1 MLKISNR
8 SLIPP
13 FIVMDVMR
21 AANERAASGSDVLHL
36 EVGQPSS
43 PAPKKVIETAQ
54 FVLADDKLG
63 YTDALGISLLREKIS
78 GHYRD
83 TYGVNLD
90 PKRIVI
96 TSGSSGGL
104 LLSFLSSFDVGDC
117 VGMATPGYP
126 AYKNMLKSL
135 GVKVVE
141 VPVDSKSHFQ
151 LKREV
156 LDKLSENLDG
166 LIISSPSNPT
176 GSMISSSG
184 MRDLVDWCDRRGT
197 RLISDEIYHGIVYG
211 EQASTALSYGT
222 DVIIINS
229 FSKYFSMT
237 GWRLGWMVIPESM
250 IRSIECLAQNL
261 YISPPSLSQMAA
273 VAVFDCMDELNE
285 NVARYRINRDILL
298 EKLPNAGLERFA
310 PVDGA
315 FYIYAN
321 VSHLTNDSSEFC
333 KRMLSEIGVAMTP
346 GIDFDGINGKSYVR
360 LCFAGATQ
368 DINQATARLQ
378 KWLI

>member
-8 SLIPP
+8 SSIPP

-78 GHYRD
+78 GYYRD
-83 TYGVNLD
+83 TYGVNPD

-273 VAVFDCMDELNE
+273 VAVFDCIDELNE

-298 EKLPNAGLERFA
+298 EKLPNAGLKRFA

-368 DINQATARLQ
+368 DINQAAARLQ

>member
-78 GHYRD
+78 EYYRD
-83 TYGVNLD
+83 TYGVNPD
-90 PKRIVI
+90 PERIVI

-135 GVKVVE
+135 GVKVLE

-184 MRDLVDWCDRRGT
+184 MRDLVDWCDRRGI

-321 VSHLTNDSSEFC
+321 VSHLTNDSRDFC

-368 DINQATARLQ
+368 DINQAAARLQ

>member
-54 FVLADDKLG
+54 FVLDDDKLG

-151 LKREV
+151 LNPEV

-176 GSMISSSG
+176 GSMLSSSD

-368 DINQATARLQ
+368 DINQAAARLQ

>member
-43 PAPKKVIETAQ
+43 PAPKKVLETAQ

-63 YTDALGISLLREKIS
+63 YTDALGIYLLREKIS

-176 GSMISSSG
+176 GSMISSSD

-261 YISPPSLSQMAA
+261 YISPPTLSQMAA

-298 EKLPNAGLERFA
+298 EELPNAGLERFA

-368 DINQATARLQ
+368 DINQAAARLQ

>member
-43 PAPKKVIETAQ
+43 PAPKKVLETAQ

-63 YTDALGISLLREKIS
+63 YTDALGIYLLREKIS

-135 GVKVVE
+135 GVKVLE

-176 GSMISSSG
+176 GSMISSSD

-368 DINQATARLQ
+368 DINQAAARLQ

>member
-1 MLKISNR
+1 
-8 SLIPP
+8 
-13 FIVMDVMR
+13 MDVMR

-43 PAPKKVIETAQ
+43 PAPKKVLETAQ

-83 TYGVNLD
+83 TYGVNVD
-90 PKRIVI
+90 PKRVVI
-96 TSGSSGGL
+96 TSGASGGL

-151 LKREV
+151 LNPEV
-156 LDKLSENLDG
+156 LDNLSENLDG

-184 MRDLVDWCDRRGT
+184 MCDLVNWCDRRGT

-222 DVIIINS
+222 DVIIVNS

-285 NVARYRINRDILL
+285 NVTRYRINRDILL

-368 DINQATARLQ
+368 DIYQAAARLQ

>member
-151 LKREV
+151 LNPEV

-368 DINQATARLQ
+368 DINQAAARLQ

>member
-78 GHYRD
+78 GHYRV

-126 AYKNMLKSL
+126 AYKNMLKSS

-141 VPVDSKSHFQ
+141 IPVNSESHFQ
-151 LKREV
+151 LKRKV
-156 LDKLSENLDG
+156 LDNLSENLDG

-298 EKLPNAGLERFA
+298 EELPNTGLERFA

-346 GIDFDGINGKSYVR
+346 GIDFDEINGKSYVR

-368 DINQATARLQ
+368 DINQAAARLQ

>member
-8 SLIPP
+8 SSIPP

-78 GHYRD
+78 GYYRD
-83 TYGVNLD
+83 TYGVNPD

-368 DINQATARLQ
+368 DINQAAARLQ

>member
-43 PAPKKVIETAQ
+43 PAPKKVLETAQ

-78 GHYRD
+78 GYYRD

-151 LKREV
+151 LKRKV

-176 GSMISSSG
+176 GSMISSSD

-368 DINQATARLQ
+368 DINQAAARLQ

>member
-8 SLIPP
+8 SSIPP

-21 AANERAASGSDVLHL
+21 AANERAASGGDVLHL

-83 TYGVNLD
+83 TYGVNVD
-90 PKRIVI
+90 PKRVVI
-96 TSGSSGGL
+96 TSGASGGL

-135 GVKVVE
+135 GVKVLE

-151 LKREV
+151 LKCEV

-184 MRDLVDWCDRRGT
+184 MRELVDWCDRRGT

-211 EQASTALSYGT
+211 EQASTALSYST

-298 EKLPNAGLERFA
+298 EKLPDVGLERFA

-368 DINQATARLQ
+368 DINQAAARLQ

>member
-135 GVKVVE
+135 GIKVVE

-368 DINQATARLQ
+368 DIIQAAARLQ

>member
-43 PAPKKVIETAQ
+43 SAPKKVIETAQ

-176 GSMISSSG
+176 GSMISSSD
-184 MRDLVDWCDRRGT
+184 MRDLVNWCDRRGT

-298 EKLPNAGLERFA
+298 EELPNAGLERFA

-368 DINQATARLQ
+368 DINQAAARLQ

>member
-90 PKRIVI
+90 PKRIAI

-176 GSMISSSG
+176 GSMISSSD

-368 DINQATARLQ
+368 DINQAAARLQ

>member
-36 EVGQPSS
+36 EVGQPST

-83 TYGVNLD
+83 TYGVNVD
-90 PKRIVI
+90 PKRVVI
-96 TSGSSGGL
+96 TSGASGGL

-141 VPVDSKSHFQ
+141 ISVDSKSHFQ
-151 LKREV
+151 LNPEV
-156 LDKLSENLDG
+156 LDNLSENLDG

-285 NVARYRINRDILL
+285 NVTRYRINRDILL

-346 GIDFDGINGKSYVR
+346 GIDFDEINGKSYVR

-368 DINQATARLQ
+368 DIIQAAARLQ

>member
-83 TYGVNLD
+83 TYGVNVD

-126 AYKNMLKSL
+126 AYKNMLKSS

-141 VPVDSKSHFQ
+141 VPVHSKSHFQ
-151 LKREV
+151 LKPEV

-298 EKLPNAGLERFA
+298 EELPNAGLERFA

-368 DINQATARLQ
+368 DINQAAARLQ

>member
-1 MLKISNR
+1 MLKISKR

-54 FVLADDKLG
+54 FVLANDKLG

-78 GHYRD
+78 GHYRV

-126 AYKNMLKSL
+126 AYKNMLKSS

-141 VPVDSKSHFQ
+141 IPVDSKSHFQ
-151 LKREV
+151 LNPEV

-229 FSKYFSMT
+229 FSKYFSMYT
-237 GWRLGWMVIPESM
+237 SLFEKYLKAS
-250 IRSIECLAQNL
+250 CLAKESKLSNSFSFL
-261 YISPPSLSQMAA
+261 TSFIPFPPPPADALIRTGYPILDEIFFASSA
-273 VAVFDCMDELNE
+273 V
-285 NVARYRINRDILL
+285 
-298 EKLPNAGLERFA
+298 
-310 PVDGA
+310 
-315 FYIYAN
+315 
-321 VSHLTNDSSEFC
+321 
-333 KRMLSEIGVAMTP
+333 
-346 GIDFDGINGKSYVR
+346 
-360 LCFAGATQ
+360 
-368 DINQATARLQ
+368 
-378 KWLI
+378 

>member
-63 YTDALGISLLREKIS
+63 YTDALGIYLLREKIS

-90 PKRIVI
+90 PRRIVI

-184 MRDLVDWCDRRGT
+184 MSDLVDWCDRRGT

-368 DINQATARLQ
+368 DINQAAARLQ

>member
-151 LKREV
+151 LKPEV

-298 EKLPNAGLERFA
+298 EELPNAGLERFA

-368 DINQATARLQ
+368 DINQAAARLQ

>member
-36 EVGQPSS
+36 EVGQPST
-43 PAPKKVIETAQ
+43 PAPKKVLETAQ

-90 PKRIVI
+90 PTRIVI

-126 AYKNMLKSL
+126 AYKNMLKSS

-141 VPVDSKSHFQ
+141 IPVDSKSHFQ
-151 LKREV
+151 LDPEV
-156 LDKLSENLDG
+156 LDNLSENLDG

-176 GSMISSSG
+176 GSMISSSD

-298 EKLPNAGLERFA
+298 EELPNAGLVRFA

-368 DINQATARLQ
+368 EIIQAAARLQ

>member
-54 FVLADDKLG
+54 FVLDDDKLG

-78 GHYRD
+78 GYYRD

-126 AYKNMLKSL
+126 AYKNMLKSS

-141 VPVDSKSHFQ
+141 IPVDSKSHFQ
-151 LKREV
+151 LDPEV
-156 LDKLSENLDG
+156 LDNLSENLDG

-368 DINQATARLQ
+368 DINQAAARLQ

>member
-1 MLKISNR
+1 
-8 SLIPP
+8 
-13 FIVMDVMR
+13 MDVMR

-36 EVGQPSS
+36 EVGQPST
-43 PAPKKVIETAQ
+43 PAPKKVLETAQ

-63 YTDALGISLLREKIS
+63 YTDALGISLLRENIS

-83 TYGVNLD
+83 TYGVNVD
-90 PKRIVI
+90 PKRVVI
-96 TSGSSGGL
+96 TSGASGGL
-104 LLSFLSSFDVGDC
+104 LLSFLSSFDVGDS

-126 AYKNMLKSL
+126 AYKNMLKSS

-141 VPVDSKSHFQ
+141 IPVDSKSHFQ
-151 LKREV
+151 LNPEI
-156 LDKLSENLDG
+156 LDNLSEYLDG

-273 VAVFDCMDELNE
+273 VAVFDCMDELDE

-298 EKLPNAGLERFA
+298 EELPNAGLERFA

-321 VSHLTNDSSEFC
+321 VSHLTNDSSKFC

-368 DINQATARLQ
+368 DINQAVARLQ

>member
-54 FVLADDKLG
+54 FVLDDDKLG

-78 GHYRD
+78 GYYRD

-96 TSGSSGGL
+96 TTGSSGGL

-151 LKREV
+151 LKPKE

-176 GSMISSSG
+176 GSMISSSD

-368 DINQATARLQ
+368 DINQAAARLQ
-378 KWLI
+378 KWLN

>member
-54 FVLADDKLG
+54 FVLDDDKLG

-78 GHYRD
+78 GYYRD
-83 TYGVNLD
+83 TYGVNPD

-176 GSMISSSG
+176 GSMISSSD

-333 KRMLSEIGVAMTP
+333 KRMLSEIGVAMPP

-368 DINQATARLQ
+368 DINQAAARLQ

>member
-54 FVLADDKLG
+54 FVLDDDKLG

-176 GSMISSSG
+176 GSMISSSD

-368 DINQATARLQ
+368 DINQAAARLQ

>member
-1 MLKISNR
+1 
-8 SLIPP
+8 
-13 FIVMDVMR
+13 MDVMR

-78 GHYRD
+78 GYYRD
-83 TYGVNLD
+83 TYGVNPD

-151 LKREV
+151 LKPEV

-368 DINQATARLQ
+368 DINQAAARLQ